1 MFIANSYRCHD
12 IVHRHAALLAVAVEE
27 TTLSYEVLFSISQQ
41 HVINAVERIKN
52 RFIRA
57 IVELAGFE
65 LSFKATKKAKYNF
78 ARKWGEATD
87 DLHLFLWAFQML
99 EELQCFTESQFRWL
113 GGSVSLDSFELIN
126 PMLQLHFPVGHTL
139 FTRGSVNFD
148 VIQWTERWNVQHC
161 CVEIRVWLNFRCET
175 QWLR

>member
-1 MFIANSYRCHD
+1 M
-12 IVHRHAALLAVAVEE
+12 HRHAALLAVAVEE

-87 DLHLFLWAFQML
+87 DLHLFL
-99 EELQCFTESQFRWL
+99 
-113 GGSVSLDSFELIN
+113 
-126 PMLQLHFPVGHTL
+126 
-139 FTRGSVNFD
+139 
-148 VIQWTERWNVQHC
+148 
-161 CVEIRVWLNFRCET
+161 
-175 QWLR
+175 